1 MQKPSKILAVAA
13 ASAIAITSVY
23 CAAAV
28 ETDDIASSAIAKT
41 VYGDVDHNGYVS
53 TADAIKVMKCALGDN
68 VVTAEYLT
76 AAGMPTS
83 GLKLSHALKLMD
95 YSVSGSTVRVTG
107 TTVASK
113 TKTLEVG
120 NSFSLGAN
128 VTPTTATNKYLS
140 YSTSKS
146 SVATVNSNGK
156 VTAKAAGTATITAT
170 SVDGNYSAKCTVT
183 VTAPQSAGTI
193 QHKGVTYKVCDNYSN
208 SYLYDQRNYSKFNE
222 GSTNVGCSATAEA
235 IGASMYYGKKI
246 APDDSKIIWTSWG
259 AGFGLAN
266 VRYYNNSVS
275 DKLKIA
281 YNQLKKGNPTI
292 INTDNGYSDHWVTI
306 VGIKPGASSSNLKTS
321 DFLIANPWGG
331 VLSNLETYLNSTG
344 RYIPY
349 SYSIRAYE

>member
-83 GLKLSHALKLMD
+83 GLKLSHALELMD

-146 SVATVNSNGK
+146 SVAAVDSSGK

-170 SVDGNYSAKCTVT
+170 SVDGGYQAKCTVT
-183 VTAPQSAGTI
+183 VKAPQPDGTI
-193 QHKGVTYKVCDNYSN
+193 QVGGVTYKLCDNYSD

-222 GSTNVGCSATAEA
+222 GNTNVGCSATAEA
-235 IGASMYYGKKI
+235 MGASMYFGTKI
-246 APDDSKIIWTSWG
+246 TPVDSRIIWTQWG
-259 AGFGLAN
+259 AGFGLAK
-266 VRYYNNSVS
+266 VRYCNKSVS
-275 DKLKIA
+275 EKLKIA
-281 YNQLKKGNPTI
+281 YNQLSKGNPTI
-292 INTDNGYSDHWVTI
+292 INTVNNYSDHWITI
-306 VGIKPGASSSNLKTS
+306 VGIKPGASASNLKTS
-321 DFLIANPWGG
+321 DFLIANPWGAT
-331 VLSNLETYLNSTG
+331 LSNLESYLNSTG
-344 RYIPY
+344 RWIPY
-349 SYSIRAYE
+349 DYSLRAYE